1 MSDFEYFF
9 TFFGLI
15 LGLAVAEV
23 ALKFADA
30 VDAHMRRPIGVLT
43 PLLAVVVLMD
53 LTALWLWTWS
63 VREIIAVSWPT
74 IFLGLFL
81 AVTYFMAAALIF
93 PRVESRWENLDEHY
107 WARKRLVIGGVL
119 LVNLAVLLLTFSRAL
134 PAWND
139 EWFFIYQLTYFVPM
153 ATLFLSRSR
162 RIDMALLVYLII
174 MFVVT
179 ATDVLPYSEWGN
191 AVNLNPSS
199 RLSPPATQ

>member
-30 VDAHMRRPIGVLT
+30 VDAHMRRPIGLLT

-53 LTALWLWTWS
+53 LTSIWIWTWS
-63 VREIIAVSWPT
+63 VREVIAVSWRT

-81 AVTYFMAAALIF
+81 AVTYFMAASLIF
-93 PRVESRWENLDEHY
+93 PRVEARWDSLEEHY
-107 WARKRLVIGGVL
+107 WARKRLVLGGVL
-119 LVNLAVLLLTFSRAL
+119 LVNTIITLLQFGRAL

-139 EWFFIYQLTYFVPM
+139 VWFFIYQLVYFGPLVGL
-153 ATLFLSRSR
+153 LFTR
-162 RIDMALLVYLII
+162 RRQTDLVLLIFLIV
-174 MFVVT
+174 MYAVT
-179 ATDVLPYSEWGN
+179 AMDVLPTSNWGD
-191 AVNLNPSS
+191 AVDLNPSS
-199 RLSPPATQ
+199 TLSAPADR

>member
-30 VDAHMRRPIGVLT
+30 VDAHMRRPIGLLT

-53 LTALWLWTWS
+53 LTSLWIWTWS
-63 VREIIAVSWPT
+63 VREIIAVSWRT
-74 IFLGLFL
+74 IFVGLFL
-81 AVTYFMAAALIF
+81 AVTYFMAASLIF
-93 PRVESRWENLDEHY
+93 PRVESRWESLDEHY

-119 LVNLAVLLLTFSRAL
+119 LVNTIITLLQLGRAL

-139 EWFFIYQLTYFVPM
+139 VWFFVYHLTYFVPLV
-153 ATLFLSRSR
+153 ALFFTRSR
-162 RIDMALLVYLII
+162 RIDMALLVYLIA
-174 MFVVT
+174 MFMVT
-179 ATDVLPYSEWGN
+179 ATDLLPTSNWGDE
-191 AVNLNPSS
+191 VDLNPSS
-199 RLSPPATQ
+199 TLGAPLDR